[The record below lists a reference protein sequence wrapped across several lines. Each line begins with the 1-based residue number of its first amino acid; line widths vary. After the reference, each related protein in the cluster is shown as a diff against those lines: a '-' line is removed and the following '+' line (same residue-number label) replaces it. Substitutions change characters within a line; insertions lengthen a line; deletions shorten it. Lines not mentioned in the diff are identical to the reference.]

1 MPSSAW
7 EWWVGMSAAQA
18 RRIPLFG
25 TSREAMVDTLN
36 AWLGRA
42 STPPAN

>member
-25 TSREAMVDTLN
+25 TSREAMVNTLN
-36 AWLGRA
+36 DWLGRA